1 MRTTQ
6 NSPLNEWEA
15 PVTIVL
21 IFLTLFQVSAT
32 AQTNWWN
39 ASYSYRIPLKIEFTE
54 AVNKPVE
61 LPINFTKFMKDAG
74 SVGAFNSSSIRVI
87 EVDKAG
93 RVIDQKLPFQFDR
106 DENFDSVNNAA
117 GTLTFLMKDRTTTA
131 RYYQIYFDTNNA
143 IRGAITSAQVILTD
157 NYFYEGQNS
166 YKISTN
172 SGTYI
177 YHKQGAGFASLM
189 DQNGND
195 WIGYH
200 QGNGSSGEARGVPNL
215 GEFGHPGYTNAT
227 SKIIQRGPLKISILS
242 ETTDGKNQVQWD
254 IFPDYARMTLL
265 KSEKPYSFL
274 YEGTPAGKLDLETAF
289 SVNSAGRKTYV
300 RQDWNF
306 DLPAPEWIYFGDE
319 KVRRVLFFAHHEDDN
334 ASDQSWQMDDK
345 MTVFGFGR
353 KYRCC
358 ERYLTKVPA
367 HFTLGLVEDSGHF
380 TVSKI
385 IGAAFQSPVIST
397 GKIELRESLA
407 VNIGVRP
414 IVQTITTKNI
424 PTLSTPVEFN
434 PALTPAYKNKPE
446 HQFFAGYCTWYVA
459 RKWKNDL
466 GSLITWSG
474 DGGAWYVNAEAEGRK
489 VSLDARDAVPGAIMV
504 WTRGGYGKG
513 HVAFVESVEE
523 DGIHISEMNV
533 RGRYVVSTAVIP
545 FDNLNKGTKYKFRGI
560 ILPE

>member
-6 NSPLNEWEA
+6 NSPLNEWAA
-15 PVTIVL
+15 PASIVL
-21 IFLTLFQVSAT
+21 IFLTLFQVSVT
-32 AQTNWWN
+32 AQNNWWN
-39 ASYSYRIPLKIEFTE
+39 ATYSYRIPLKIEFTE
-54 AVNKPVE
+54 AINKPVE
-61 LPINFTKFMKDAG
+61 LPINFTKYMSATG
-74 SVGAFNSSSIRVI
+74 ATGAFNSSSIRVI
-87 EVDKAG
+87 EVDKSG

-106 DENFDSVNNAA
+106 DEEYDSVNNAA
-117 GTLTFLMKDRTTTA
+117 GNLTFLMKDRTTAA
-131 RYYQIYFDTNNA
+131 RYYQIYFDTNNS

-157 NYFYEGQNS
+157 NFFYEGQDS
-166 YKISTN
+166 YKISSNT
-172 SGTYI
+172 GTYI

-200 QGNGSSGEARGVPNL
+200 QGNGSSGEARGIPNL
-215 GEFGHPGYTNAT
+215 GNFGHPGYTNAT

-242 ETTDGKNQVQWD
+242 ETEDGRNQVQWD
-254 IFPDYARMTLL
+254 VFPDYARMTLL

-274 YEGTPAGKLDLETAF
+274 YEGTPAGKLDLETAY

-319 KVRRVLFFAHHEDDN
+319 KIRRVLFFAHHEDDN
-334 ASDQSWQMDDK
+334 ANDQFWQMDDK

-358 ERYLTKVPA
+358 ERFLTKTPA
-367 HFTLGLVEDSGHF
+367 HFTLGLIEDSGHF
-380 TVSKI
+380 TVSKT

-397 GKIELRESLA
+397 GKIESRVALVATPKTEEKIA
-407 VNIGVRP
+407 AKPRP
-414 IVQTITTKNI
+414 ILPK
-424 PTLSTPVEFN
+424 SDDFN
-434 PALTPAYKNKPE
+434 SLDPAYKNKPE
-446 HQFFAGYCTWYVA
+446 HKFFAGYCTWYVA
-459 RKWKNDL
+459 RKWRDDL
-466 GSLITWSG
+466 GSPITWSG
-474 DGGAWYVNAEAEGRK
+474 DGGAWFVNAEAEGRK
-489 VSLDARDAVPGAIMV
+489 VTTDASEAVPGAIMV
-504 WTRGGYGKG
+504 WTRGSYGKG
-513 HVAFVESVEE
+513 HVAYVESVEE

-533 RGRYVVSTAVIP
+533 RGLYVKSTAIIP